1 MKPPAFEY
9 AAPRTVAEAAALLRA
24 SDGEAK
30 LLAGGQSLMPLLAM
44 RLARP
49 SLLVDLGRI
58 EELDYVREDA
68 GSIAIGAMT
77 TKTTVERSALV
88 RTRQPLLFDAT
99 RLIAHPQI
107 RNRGTVGGSMA
118 QADPAAEY
126 PAAALA
132 LGATLRLASEG
143 GERSV
148 PAADFF
154 LSALTTAI
162 EPAEILTEVRVP
174 MLAPNTGWSVLEIA
188 RRHGDFALAGTIVTL
203 SARGRRIASAR
214 IVLFGVAPV
223 PVRVRAG
230 EAALVGE
237 KPGAAAFE
245 RAGAAGTRSDGGA
258 ALRSARLRRLPPS
271 SRRRAGRARAG
282 RGRGASGGEIVTPCP
297 ATRSRHPPRTA
308 SA

>member
-58 EELDYVREDA
+58 EELDYVREDG

-154 LSALTTAI
+154 LSALTTALG
-162 EPAEILTEVRVP
+162 PAEILTEVRVP

-188 RRHGDFALAGTIVTL
+188 RATATSRSPAPSSTL
-203 SARGRRIASAR
+203 CRGGASA
-214 IVLFGVAPV
+214 P
-223 PVRVRAG
+223 RASCSSASLRSRARARWRG
-230 EAALVGE
+230 SLVGE
-237 KPGAAAFE
+237 KPGAAAFGAPQQARSRE
-245 RAGAAGTRSDGGA
+245 EPLSDPHASAAYRRHLAGVLAARGLAEA
-258 ALRSARLRRLPPS
+258 A
-271 SRRRAGRARAG
+271 ARAEG
-282 RGRGASGGEIVTPCP
+282 RS
-297 ATRSRHPPRTA
+297 
-308 SA
+308 

>member
-58 EELDYVREDA
+58 AELDYVRED
-68 GSIAIGAMT
+68 GGGIAIGAMT
-77 TKTTVERSALV
+77 TKTTIEHSALV
-88 RTRQPLLFDAT
+88 RTRQPLLHDAT

-107 RNRGTVGGSMA
+107 RNRGTVGGSLA

-132 LGATLRLASEG
+132 LGATLRLAREG

-148 PAADFF
+148 EAADFF
-154 LSALTTAI
+154 LSTLTTAL

-174 MLAPNTGWSVLEIA
+174 MLAPGTGWSVLEIA
-188 RRHGDFALAGTIVTL
+188 RRHGDFALAGTAVTL
-203 SARGRRIASAR
+203 CVEGGRIASAR

-230 EAALVGE
+230 EEALVGE
-237 KPGAAAFE
+237 KPGATAFE
-245 RAGAAGTRSDGGA
+245 HAAQQAREAAQEPLSDSHASAGYRRHLAGVLAVRALAEAA
-258 ALRSARLRRLPPS
+258 
-271 SRRRAGRARAG
+271 ARAEG
-282 RGRGASGGEIVTPCP
+282 RS
-297 ATRSRHPPRTA
+297 
-308 SA
+308 